1 MRGQRSIN
9 VRNGKYILDET
20 NMRILDELNNDSRIS
35 MKELGKIIGL
45 DRTNVS
51 ERIANMENIEIIE
64 GYTVLINWDKID
76 NGESN
81 GNNSFIC
88 SSGDGRNR
96 IRDRCPCGCGANA

>member
-20 NMRILDELNNDSRIS
+20 NMRILDELNNNSRIS

-45 DRTNVS
+45 DRKNVS

-76 NGESN
+76 NG
-81 GNNSFIC
+81 GK
-88 SSGDGRNR
+88 
-96 IRDRCPCGCGANA
+96 